1 MTDASQNPAEN
12 QPQAD
17 DSDLQASANAADA
30 TPTVTADSTA
40 KAPGEGASSAD
51 NSDTAGQA
59 AHAAGE
65 DLAGDG
71 ERLA

>member
-30 TPTVTADSTA
+30 TPQPLQTPLQKLRGRVPLQRITLTLPA
-40 KAPGEGASSAD
+40 KPPTQKTRTS
-51 NSDTAGQA
+51 
-59 AHAAGE
+59 
-65 DLAGDG
+65 L
-71 ERLA
+71 